1 MRIKQD
7 YLRKINKSNQIKA
20 ALIAENDSHPG
31 TIQRWIDTN
40 HEKLT
45 TAKNL
50 YIICSMLGVEQD
62 ELLETETAA

>member
-40 HEKLT
+40 HEKLIF
-45 TAKNL
+45 KEGRL
-50 YIICSMLGVEQD
+50 RS
-62 ELLETETAA
+62 